1 MNDSPHLPLV
11 SCLCL
16 TKGRP
21 QHLRRAVRCF
31 LSQSYP
37 RKELVVVH
45 PPSDQATVDCLAEFD
60 SPQIQSRGVTL
71 TDGTLGH
78 LRNVSIE
85 LATGEY
91 ACVWD
96 DDDWYGPER
105 IQHQYQAL
113 EMTKKDACVL
123 SMLIIFDA
131 RRQKAYVNHRLW
143 ENSVFFNR
151 QEIQRLGI
159 NYPPMD
165 KSEDYHFV
173 NALIKA
179 NLVYALSDPTQYVYH
194 ITGNNTWDDSHFEIM
209 IRRSMELTPDQTAIV
224 KKCFDETAS
233 SSHVYEAMQGREFKR
248 SLPYVRY
255 SAIPRG

>member
-1 MNDSPHLPLV
+1 MSDASQLPLV

-16 TKGRP
+16 TRGRP
-21 QHLRRAVRCF
+21 HHLRRAVRCF

-60 SPQIQSRGVTL
+60 SPQIRPHGVRL
-71 TDGTLGH
+71 TGGKLGQ
-78 LRNVSIE
+78 LRNLSIE

-96 DDDWYGPER
+96 DDDWYAPER
-105 IQHQYQAL
+105 IQRQYQAL
-113 EMTKKDACVL
+113 DMTKKDACLL

-131 RRQKAYVNHRLW
+131 RRQKAYLNHRLW
-143 ENSVFFNR
+143 ENTVFFNR
-151 QEIQRLGI
+151 LEIQRLGI
-159 NYPPMD
+159 NYPAMD
-165 KSEDYHFV
+165 KSEDFHFV

-194 ITGNNTWDDSHFEIM
+194 ITGNNTWDDSHFDVM
-209 IRRSMELTPDQTAIV
+209 VKRSAELTPDQTAVV
-224 KKCFDETAS
+224 KKCFDEGAS
-233 SSHVYEAMQGREFKR
+233 SSHVYEAMQGREFMR
-248 SLPYVRY
+248 PLPYVRY
-255 SAIPRG
+255 SAFTR